1 MNIKILT
8 LHKITDKFTK
18 EAVAEYSKRLSKYCK
33 LSLRECKSEG
43 QLLKEIDNKSFLIY
57 ISPEGTLVSS
67 EDLAA
72 KFCELALSGKSDVSF
87 IVSSNKPSEDILKSI
102 NFTLAISRMNIDFEV
117 LVVILYEQ
125 IYRAY
130 RINSNEPY
138 HK

>member
-33 LSLRECKSEG
+33 LSLRECKNEV
-43 QLLKEIDNKSFLIY
+43 QLLKEIDDRSFLIY
-57 ISPEGTLVSS
+57 ISPEGTTVSS

-72 KFCELALSGKSDVSF
+72 KFSELALSGKSDVSF
-87 IVSSNKPSEDILKSI
+87 IVSSSKLSEDILKRV

-117 LVVILYEQ
+117 LLVILYEQ